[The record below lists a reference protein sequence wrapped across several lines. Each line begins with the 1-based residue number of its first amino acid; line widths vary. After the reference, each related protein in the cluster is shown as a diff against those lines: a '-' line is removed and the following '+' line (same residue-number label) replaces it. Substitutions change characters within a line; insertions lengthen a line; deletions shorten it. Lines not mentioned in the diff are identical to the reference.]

1 MSDKKKIFIAVT
13 QTGTILSRIVK
24 WVTRDKYNHVS
35 ISLSEELL
43 DLYSFGRK
51 HPYNP
56 FWAGFVKESPTGGTF
71 GRFYKTDAVILEREV
86 DALVYDEIKL
96 ELERMYENRNR
107 YKYNFLGLFA
117 GFFGKN
123 VRMKN
128 RYYCSEFVQYILA
141 KHNIGLRLG
150 KKELVCPNDFVH
162 LPESRIIYEGKLR
175 EYVPKKESHTLEEA

>member
-1 MSDKKKIFIAVT
+1 MGDKKKIFIAVT

-35 ISLSEELL
+35 LSLTETLE

-56 FWAGFVKESPTGGTF
+56 FWAGFVKEAPTSGTF
-71 GRFYKTDAVILEREV
+71 GRFKKTDSVILEKEV
-86 DALVYDEIKL
+86 DSLVYDEIKL
-96 ELERMYENRNR
+96 ELERMYENRDM
-107 YKYNFLGLFA
+107 YKYNYLGLLA

-123 VRMKN
+123 VTMKK
-128 RYYCSEFVQYILA
+128 RFYCSEFVQYILR

-150 KKELVCPNDFVH
+150 SEELVCPNDFVH
-162 LPESRIIYEGKLR
+162 LPDSKVIYVGKLR
-175 EYVPKKESHTLEEA
+175 EYKVSNKLSVAES

>member
-1 MSDKKKIFIAVT
+1 MGEKKKIFVAVT

-35 ISLSEELL
+35 ISLSETLEE
-43 DLYSFGRK
+43 LYSFGRK

-71 GRFYKTDAVILEREV
+71 GRFKNTDAMILEKEI
-86 DALVYDEIKL
+86 DSLIYDEIKL
-96 ELERMYENRNR
+96 ELERMYETKKM
-107 YKYNFLGLFA
+107 YGYNYLGLLA

-123 VRMKN
+123 ITMKK
-128 RYYCSEFVQYILA
+128 RYYCSEFVQYILR

-162 LPESRIIYEGKLR
+162 LPDSKVVYEGKLR
-175 EYVPKKESHTLEEA
+175 EYKMNRKVPALEQ

>member
-1 MSDKKKIFIAVT
+1 MSEKKKIFIAVS

-24 WVTRDKYNHVS
+24 LVTRDKYNHVS
-35 ISLSEELL
+35 ISLTETLE
-43 DLYSFGRK
+43 DLYSFGRR

-71 GRFYKTDAVILEREV
+71 GRFKKTDAMILEREV

-96 ELERMYENRNR
+96 ELLRMYENRNY
-107 YKYNFLGLFA
+107 YKYNYIGLLA

-123 VRMKN
+123 VRMK
-128 RYYCSEFVQYILA
+128 RRFYCSEFVQYILQ

-150 KKELVCPNDFVH
+150 SRELVCPNDFVH
-162 LPESRIIYEGKLR
+162 LPDSRVIYEGKLR
-175 EYVPKKESHTLEEA
+175 DYSVNKASETIK